1 MDTINIQKL
10 DNNKHILEYNFG
22 DRNEYKILLNKLF
35 KYYKKII
42 VYFYN
47 TNCKPCIM
55 VDEYLETE
63 IDSFKEGTL
72 LLKINRQNYSDV
84 FNLEKVR
91 GTPTL
96 LTYINCEKKDV
107 LVGANLKYIKNNI
120 I

>member
-1 MDTINIQKL
+1 MDDLNIQKIN
-10 DNNKHILEYNFG
+10 NNKHILEYNFG
-22 DRNEYKILLNKLF
+22 DRNEYKLLLNRLS

-47 TNCKPCIM
+47 TNCNPCVI

-63 IDSFKEGTL
+63 IKSFKQNTL
-72 LLKINRQNYSDV
+72 LLKINRQHYSDV

-96 LTYINCEKKDV
+96 LTYINGEKNNV
-107 LVGANLKYIKNNI
+107 LVGANLEYIKNNI